1 MIEYVN
7 SLTPQEAEELKRTI
21 RDLMRQSCIIETKY
35 DTDRDCLKDN
45 PRYRVCMRHRE
56 FLTDYFDIMGCT
68 LVFDPQDHFFRLS
81 GDGVGLEKF
90 SETTTLFILLMKL
103 IYKEKIMGE
112 GLKSTVTNLEE
123 VRRHGVDTGILNRK
137 LTDREVYEAVSVM
150 KTHQMLEIPCAIG
163 DLEDDTPIYLY
174 NMINVFCR
182 GAAVTELYQR
192 YKKREEEA
200 ADGLLQERLRLEE
213 QGGEA
218 REAAPGLTREAA
230 PGLARDA
237 EAAPIQEA
245 APGRTQEGD
254 TQDETM

>member
-1 MIEYVN
+1 
-7 SLTPQEAEELKRTI
+7 
-21 RDLMRQSCIIETKY
+21 
-35 DTDRDCLKDN
+35 
-45 PRYRVCMRHRE
+45 
-56 FLTDYFDIMGCT
+56 
-68 LVFDPQDHFFRLS
+68 
-81 GDGVGLEKF
+81 
-90 SETTTLFILLMKL
+90 
-103 IYKEKIMGE
+103 
-112 GLKSTVTNLEE
+112 
-123 VRRHGVDTGILNRK
+123 
-137 LTDREVYEAVSVM
+137 
-150 KTHQMLEIPCAIG
+150 
-163 DLEDDTPIYLY
+163 
-174 NMINVFCR
+174 MINVFCR

-218 REAAPGLTREAA
+218 REGAPGRTREAA

>member
-1 MIEYVN
+1 MIEYMN
-7 SLTPQEAEELKRTI
+7 SLTPQEAEELKKTI

-45 PRYRVCMRHRE
+45 PRYRICMRHRE
-56 FLTDYFDIMGCT
+56 FLTDYFDVMGCA
-68 LVFDPQDHFFRLS
+68 LVYDPQDHFFRLT
-81 GDGVGLEKF
+81 GDGVGTEKF

-112 GLKSTVTNLEE
+112 GLKATVTTLEE

-192 YKKREEEA
+192 YKKREEDA

-213 QGGEA
+213 A
-218 REAAPGLTREAA
+218 RPEDPAALASRE
-230 PGLARDA
+230 L
-237 EAAPIQEA
+237 
-245 APGRTQEGD
+245 TQEGES
-254 TQDETM
+254 QDETV